1 MLRSGMLVCLSSSLL
16 PRGSYMLRHGHILYK
31 SGNASHRFRTFSAVL
46 VLGNVIPAGVA
57 TFADLY
63 ADNLDNGPPPI
74 RRPRRRCGHGK
85 REVLI
90 VFTDTFPCWRS
101 LATAGHSVPRR
112 PHGKQNLRQPVSW
125 RRSAAAPALSPRIG
139 GLGVISPDPAGADS

>member
-46 VLGNVIPAGVA
+46 VLGNVISAGVA
-57 TFADLY
+57 IFADLY

-101 LATAGHSVPRR
+101 LATAGHSVPRA
-112 PHGKQNLRQPVSW
+112 PLRWQSLATAGHWKP
-125 RRSAAAPALSPRIG
+125 RAPLRWQS
-139 GLGVISPDPAGADS
+139 PAGGGAW